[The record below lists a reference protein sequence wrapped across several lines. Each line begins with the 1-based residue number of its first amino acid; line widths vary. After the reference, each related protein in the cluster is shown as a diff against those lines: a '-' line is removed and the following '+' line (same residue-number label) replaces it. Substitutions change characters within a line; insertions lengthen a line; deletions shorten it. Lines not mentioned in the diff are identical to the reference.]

1 MRRSID
7 METIKYKVIY
17 ADNGVIQK
25 SDDSI
30 FIYEDDGTSNLKA
43 CKALGEDVYSYTYES
58 MMNGE
63 ATEFEIEISITP
75 LK

>member
-1 MRRSID
+1 MRRSTD

-17 ADNGVIQK
+17 ADNGIIQE

-30 FIYEDDGTSNLKA
+30 FIYEDDGTSNPKA
-43 CKALGEDVYSYTYES
+43 CKALGEDIYSCTYES
-58 MMNGE
+58 MMRGD
-63 ATEFEIEISITP
+63 ATEFNIEISITP

>member
-1 MRRSID
+1 MRRNTN

-17 ADNGVIQK
+17 ADNGIIQK
-25 SDDSI
+25 SDDSL
-30 FIYEDDGTSNLKA
+30 FIYEDDGTSNPKA
-43 CKALGEDVYSYTYES
+43 CKALGEDVYSCTYES
-58 MMNGE
+58 MMRGE

>member
-17 ADNGVIQK
+17 ADNGIIQE

-30 FIYEDDGTSNLKA
+30 FIYEDDGTSNPKV
-43 CKALGEDVYSYTYES
+43 CKALGEDVYSCTYES
-58 MMNGE
+58 VMRGE

>member
-1 MRRSID
+1 

-17 ADNGVIQK
+17 ADNGIIQE

-30 FIYEDDGTSNLKA
+30 FIYEDDGASNPKA

-58 MMNGE
+58 MMRGE
-63 ATEFEIEISITP
+63 ATEFEVEISITP
-75 LK
+75 L